1 MKRQARPFTVEVKT
15 RRRSSQ
21 SVSAQSDVALIDQPQ
36 PDVDS
41 SRTSSPSVAGATSG
55 VFALANSVFASVA
68 TFSDLASSVFGLRR
82 PELQP
87 MPAPPEARSG
97 STDRPA
103 RILPSLLPANPLAEV
118 EQAQEPRKTRKVRTS

>member
-21 SVSAQSDVALIDQPQ
+21 SVSAQSEVALIDQPQ
-36 PDVDS
+36 LDVDS
-41 SRTSSPSVAGATSG
+41 SRTPSPSRAGATSG
-55 VFALANSVFASVA
+55 IFALANSVFASAA

-82 PELQP
+82 PEPQP
-87 MPAPPEARSG
+87 MPDPAQAQSG

-103 RILPSLLPANPLAEV
+103 R
-118 EQAQEPRKTRKVRTS
+118 